1 MEYILWMLFF
11 KEEESDNYFEI
22 DEELIFSDKDNVDGY
37 DIDKFC
43 IDFVI
48 SDEENK
54 ICMYLFE

>member
-1 MEYILWMLFF
+1 MLFF

-22 DEELIFSDKDNVDGY
+22 DEELIFNDKDSVDGY